1 MPPQTIIDVLIPAYN
16 EEDALPLV
24 LKAIPMHIVRQVI
37 VCNNGSTDHTAERAQ
52 AAGAVVVHEPRKGYG
67 NACLAGMRYL
77 QTMPPSVQP
86 DIVVFLDGD
95 YSDYPEE
102 LPKVVAPI
110 LHDGVDMVIGSRLLL
125 PLPPGAMTF
134 PQRFGNQL
142 SSYLIRL
149 LYGYRFTD
157 LGPFRAIRWSVLLAL
172 DMRDKNYGWTVEM
185 QVKAAQQGIRVQEV
199 PVQYRPRAAGK
210 SKVSRTLKGAV
221 LAGSKILG
229 LTFVLAFRH
238 RFLNNSSTTKNN

>member
-24 LKAIPMHIVRQVI
+24 LNAIPKDWVRQII
-37 VCNNGSTDHTAERAQ
+37 VCNNGSTDRTAEVAQ
-52 AAGAVVVHEPRKGYG
+52 AVGAVVVQEPRKGYG

-77 QTMPPSVQP
+77 KAMPPSEQP
-86 DIVVFLDGD
+86 YIVVFLDGD

-110 LHDGVDMVIGSRLLL
+110 LHDGVDMVIGSRLLM

-134 PQRFGNQL
+134 PQRFGNRL
-142 SSYLIRL
+142 SSRLIRM
-149 LYGYRFTD
+149 LYGYQFTD
-157 LGPFRAIRWSVLLAL
+157 LGPFRAILWSVLLDL

-185 QVKAAQQGIRVQEV
+185 QIKAAQQGLRVQEV
-199 PVQYRPRAAGK
+199 PVRYRPRAAGK
-210 SKVSRTLKGAV
+210 SKVSRTLKGAI

-229 LTFVLAFRH
+229 LTALLAFRH